1 MDAQMSVIAA
11 AYPSHLESDVV
22 LRTGR
27 TLRIRPIRPDDRA
40 SLFEFFSSLSST
52 SLRSRFFDTCSPAAA
67 LGGAPA
73 DVDYV
78 NDFGLVGELGG
89 GIIAV
94 AHYFRCAHR
103 LTFAEVAFTIADLA
117 QGSGIGTRLLE
128 RLAEIARE
136 NGIKVFEAEVLA
148 DNQRMLDVF
157 LGSGFEVTMGSSE
170 GVVQVS
176 LSLDLTSRFAD
187 QAADRSRK
195 AAYASM
201 RSIFEPHSIAVIGA
215 SRRPGQLGTAILHNL
230 RTTGFR
236 GSLYAVNPNAGTI
249 DSVRSYPSVR
259 AIPEPVELAIV
270 AVPAPLV
277 ADVID
282 DCIDKGVAAVVVI
295 TAGFGETG
303 ESGRADEQRLVEKIR
318 AAGIRM
324 VGPNCMGVINTDP
337 AVNMHGTF
345 ASAFPPQGNVAM
357 SSQSGALGL
366 AILDYARAL
375 DIGFST
381 FVSVGNKADVSGNDL
396 IQYWAE
402 DPNTDVILLY
412 LESFGNPRRFGEI
425 ARRVARKKPI
435 VAVKSGRSSA
445 GARAASSHTGALA
458 TSDAI
463 VSDLFRQAGI
473 IRTDTLEEMF
483 DVASILATQPLPAGR
498 RVGIVTNAGG
508 PGILAA
514 DACEAN
520 GLELAPL
527 SDETAAHLRAFLSA
541 AASVGNPVDM
551 IASASAD
558 DYRRTMQFL
567 LADPAIDAV
576 LVIYIPVLPADA
588 ENVAAAIR
596 EPALSA
602 HGKPLIATFMG
613 AGGAPA
619 PLGAVPSFPFPERA
633 VRALARST
641 SYAEWRRRPAG
652 TTRRF
657 DDIDVAG
664 ARGIVDGALA
674 GGGGWLDAARVDTLL
689 RFAGIATPA
698 MEIVRSADE
707 AFEAAIRIGTSTGTG
722 LALKGQGPQ
731 LLHKTDSNALRL
743 GLAGADHAREA
754 YVDLQRQLGAA
765 MTHAI
770 VQEMVSGGIEVMI
783 GVTERTTFGHV
794 LVYGAGGT
802 LVELLSD
809 VAFRIHPITELD
821 AEDMLAEV
829 RCTKLLHGFRGA
841 APADIEAVKETL
853 ARVSALISICPEIQE
868 LDLNPLKVLERG
880 AVAVDARIR
889 IEPCAEAEPSR
900 RIAY

>member
-1 MDAQMSVIAA
+1 MSATAA

-27 TLRIRPIRPDDRA
+27 TLRIRPIRSDDRT
-40 SLFEFFSSLSST
+40 SLLAFFSALSPA
-52 SLRSRFFDTCSPAAA
+52 SLRSRFFDLCSPASA
-67 LGGAPA
+67 LAGSPT
-73 DVDYV
+73 DVDYS

-89 GIIAV
+89 DIIGV

-103 LTFAEVAFTIADLA
+103 PTVAEVAFTIADLA
-117 QGSGIGTRLLE
+117 QGSGTGTRLLE

-136 NGIKVFEAEVLA
+136 NGIECFEADVLNS
-148 DNQRMLDVF
+148 NQRMLDVF
-157 LGSGFEVTMGSSE
+157 LDSGFAVTTGSRE
-170 GVVQVS
+170 DVVQVS
-176 LSLDLTSRFAD
+176 FSLDPTSRFAD
-187 QAADRSRK
+187 HAADRSRK

-201 RSIFEPHSIAVIGA
+201 RSIFAPRSIAVIGA
-215 SRRPGQLGTAILHNL
+215 SRRPGQLGTAVLHNL

-236 GSLYAVNPNAGTI
+236 GSLYAVNPNAETI
-249 DSVRSYPSVR
+249 DSVRSYPSLR
-259 AIPEPVELAIV
+259 AIPEPVELAII

-277 ADVID
+277 AGVID

-295 TAGFGETG
+295 SAGFGETG
-303 ESGRADEQRLVEKIR
+303 EEGRAHEQRLLEKVR
-318 AAGIRM
+318 AAGMRM

-345 ASAFPPQGNVAM
+345 ASVFPPHGNVAM

-366 AILDYARAL
+366 AILDYARSL
-375 DIGFST
+375 NIGFST

-402 DPNTDVILLY
+402 DPDTDVMLLY

-425 ARRVARKKPI
+425 SRRVARKKPI
-435 VAVKSGRSSA
+435 VAVKSGRSPA

-458 TSDAI
+458 SSDAI

-483 DVASILATQPLPAGR
+483 DVASVLATQPLPAGR

-527 SDETAAHLRAFLSA
+527 SDETAAQLRTFLPA

-558 DYRRTMQFL
+558 DYRRTIQFL

-576 LVIYIPVLPADA
+576 LVIYIPVLPTEA

-596 EPALSA
+596 ESALSTN
-602 HGKPLIATFMG
+602 GKPLIATFMG
-613 AGGAPA
+613 ASGVPA
-619 PLGAVPSFPFPERA
+619 PMGSVPSFPFPERA

-641 SYAEWRRRPAG
+641 TYAEWRRRPAG
-652 TTRRF
+652 ITRRF
-657 DDIDVAG
+657 ADIDVAG
-664 ARGIVDGALA
+664 AREIVNRGLEN
-674 GGGGWLDAARVDTLL
+674 GGGWLDAAAVDALL
-689 RFAGIATPA
+689 RATGIVTPP
-698 MEIVRSADE
+698 MEIVESAE
-707 AFEAAIRIGTSTGTG
+707 SAFEAAIRIGTPV
-722 LALKGQGPQ
+722 ALKGQGPQ
-731 LLHKTDSNALRL
+731 LLHKTESNALRL
-743 GLAGADHAREA
+743 NLGTECDVREA
-754 YVDLQRQLGAA
+754 YADLQRHLGDA

-770 VQEMVSGGIEVMI
+770 VQKMVSGGVEVMI

-794 LVYGAGGT
+794 LAYGAGGT

-809 VAFRIHPITELD
+809 VAFRIHPITDLD

-829 RCTKLLHGFRGA
+829 RCTKLLRGFRGA
-841 APADIEAVKETL
+841 APADIAAVRETL
-853 ARVSALISICPEIQE
+853 ARVSALIDICPEIQE
-868 LDLNPLKVLERG
+868 LDLNPLKVLEQG
-880 AVAVDARIR
+880 VVVVDARIR
-889 IEPCAEAEPSR
+889 VERSEHAQPSR
-900 RIAY
+900 RIAW

>member
-1 MDAQMSVIAA
+1 V
-11 AYPSHLESDVV
+11 
-22 LRTGR
+22 
-27 TLRIRPIRPDDRA
+27 
-40 SLFEFFSSLSST
+40 
-52 SLRSRFFDTCSPAAA
+52 
-67 LGGAPA
+67 
-73 DVDYV
+73 DVDYN
-78 NDFGLVGELGG
+78 NDFGLIGELGG
-89 GIIAV
+89 GIIGV
-94 AHYFRCAHR
+94 AHYFRGAHR
-103 LTFAEVAFTIADLA
+103 PTVAEVAFTIADLA

-136 NGIKVFEAEVLA
+136 NGIERFEADVLA

-157 LGSGFEVTMGSSE
+157 LGSGFEVTMGSRE

-176 LSLDLTSRFAD
+176 LSVDPTSRFAD

-195 AAYASM
+195 AAYASI
-201 RSIFEPHSIAVIGA
+201 RSIFEPRSIAVIGA

-230 RTTGFR
+230 RTTGFH
-236 GSLYAVNPNAGTI
+236 GSLYAVNPNAETI

-259 AIPEPVELAIV
+259 SIPEPVELAIV

-282 DCIDKGVAAVVVI
+282 DCIVKGVAAVVVI

-303 ESGRADEQRLVEKIR
+303 ESGREHERRLLDKVR

-345 ASAFPPQGNVAM
+345 ASVFPPHGNVAM

-366 AILDYARAL
+366 AILDYARSL
-375 DIGFST
+375 NIGFST

-402 DPNTDVILLY
+402 DPNTDVMLLY
-412 LESFGNPRRFGEI
+412 LESFGNPRKFGEI

-435 VAVKSGRSSA
+435 VAVKSGRSMA

-483 DVASILATQPLPAGR
+483 DVASVLATQPLPAGR

-527 SDETAAHLRAFLSA
+527 SDETAAHLRAFLPA

-558 DYRRTMQFL
+558 DYRRTMQLL

-576 LVIYIPVLPADA
+576 IVIYIPVLPTDA
-588 ENVAAAIR
+588 ENVATAIR
-596 EPALSA
+596 ESTLGAN
-602 HGKPLIATFMG
+602 GKPLIATYMG
-613 AGGAPA
+613 ASGVPA
-619 PLGAVPSFPFPERA
+619 AMGSVPSFPFPERA
-633 VRALARST
+633 VRALARSA

-657 DDIDVAG
+657 EDIDVAS
-664 ARGIVDGALA
+664 AREIVDRGLA
-674 GGGGWLDAARVDTLL
+674 GDGGWLDAAEVDALL
-689 RFAGIATPA
+689 QAVGIATPA
-698 MEIVRSADE
+698 MEIVRSADD
-707 AFEAAIRIGTSTGTG
+707 AFEAATRIGAAV
-722 LALKGQGPQ
+722 ALKAQGPE
-731 LLHKTDSNALRL
+731 LLHKTESNALRL
-743 GLAGADHAREA
+743 GLANECDARDA
-754 YVDLQRQLGAA
+754 YVDLQRKLGAA

-794 LVYGAGGT
+794 LVFGAGGT

-809 VAFRIHPITELD
+809 VAFRIHPITDLD

-829 RCTKLLHGFRGA
+829 RCTKLLRGFRGA

-880 AVAVDARIR
+880 AVVVDARIR
-889 IEPCAEAEPSR
+889 VEHRAQAGPSR

>member
-1 MDAQMSVIAA
+1 MSATTA

-40 SLFEFFSSLSST
+40 SLLTFFSSLSAT
-52 SLRSRFFDTCSPAAA
+52 SLRSRFFDTCSPTAA

-73 DVDYV
+73 DVDYS

-89 GIIAV
+89 DIIGV

-103 LTFAEVAFTIADLA
+103 PTFAEVAFTIADLA

-136 NGIKVFEAEVLA
+136 NGIERFEADVLA
-148 DNQRMLDVF
+148 GNQRMLDVF
-157 LGSGFEVTMGSSE
+157 LGSGFEVATGSHE

-176 LSLDLTSRFAD
+176 FSLDPTSRFAD
-187 QAADRSRK
+187 QSADRSRK

-201 RSIFEPHSIAVIGA
+201 RSIFAPRSIAVIGA

-236 GSLYAVNPNAGTI
+236 GSLYAVNPNAETI
-249 DSVRSYPSVR
+249 DSVRSYPSLR
-259 AIPEPVELAIV
+259 AIPDPVELAIV

-277 ADVID
+277 AAVID

-295 TAGFGETG
+295 SAGFGETG
-303 ESGRADEQRLVEKIR
+303 EEGRAHERRLLEKVR

-337 AVNMHGTF
+337 SVNMHGTF
-345 ASAFPPQGNVAM
+345 ASVFPPHGNVAM

-366 AILDYARAL
+366 AILDYARSL
-375 DIGFST
+375 NIGFST

-402 DPNTDVILLY
+402 DPDTDVMLLY

-435 VAVKSGRSSA
+435 VAVKSGRSPA

-458 TSDAI
+458 SSDAI

-483 DVASILATQPLPAGR
+483 DVASVLATQPLPAGR

-520 GLELAPL
+520 GLVLAPL
-527 SDETAAHLRAFLSA
+527 SDETAAHLRAFLPA

-551 IASASAD
+551 IASASAG

-567 LADPAIDAV
+567 LADPAIDS
-576 LVIYIPVLPADA
+576 VIVVYIPVVPTDAD
-588 ENVAAAIR
+588 NVAAAIR
-596 EPALSA
+596 ESALSA
-602 HGKPLIATFMG
+602 NGKPLIATFMG
-613 AGGAPA
+613 ASGVPA
-619 PLGAVPSFPFPERA
+619 PMGSVPSFPFPERA

-657 DDIDVAG
+657 ADVDVAG
-664 ARGIVDGALA
+664 AREIVNRGLENH
-674 GGGGWLDAARVDTLL
+674 GGWLDAAAVDALL
-689 RFAGIATPA
+689 RAAGIPTPA
-698 MEIVRSADE
+698 MEIVRSAGD
-707 AFEAAIRIGTSTGTG
+707 AFEAAVRIGAPV
-722 LALKGQGPQ
+722 ALKGQGPQ
-731 LLHKTDSNALRL
+731 LLHKTESNALRL
-743 GLAGADHAREA
+743 GLANECDVREA
-754 YVDLQRQLGAA
+754 YVDLQRQLGDT

-770 VQEMVSGGIEVMI
+770 VQKMVSGGVEVMI

-794 LVYGAGGT
+794 LAYGAGGT

-809 VAFRIHPITELD
+809 VAFRIHPITGLD

-829 RCTKLLHGFRGA
+829 RCTRLLRGFRGA
-841 APADIEAVKETL
+841 APADIEAVREAL

-868 LDLNPLKVLERG
+868 LDLNPVKVLERG
-880 AVAVDARIR
+880 AVVVDARIR
-889 IEPCAEAEPSR
+889 VERCERAQPSR